1 MGGLLV
7 PEEIRDAGQPETRT
21 KVAHWIMN
29 RPDDHSCTFPDE
41 TRICAIRRLI
51 VNPTNESRAPKSGL
65 PPMGDGIDWQEAVI
79 SEQMIARLQ
88 GGMTMNKFK
97 KRATCSPMLAVLPA
111 SAVFLALAL
120 ATPTYAQTKDP
131 IKIGVIAEAQA
142 VAGSSIPLA
151 AQLAADEIN
160 AAGGVNGRKI
170 EIVSYDNHSSAA
182 ESVRAFQRAANE
194 DHVNAVIA
202 SYISEVVLAL
212 EPWAGRLKTVMIT
225 PGAASDVITQNIA
238 KDYKHNKYTF
248 HGYLTSTS
256 IADSVCDSAKDLLVK
271 DLKMK
276 TAIVMSEDAAWTT
289 PLDAEY
295 LKCLPKIGLKVIDH
309 IRVSPDTTDFT
320 PIFNKIEG
328 EKPDVIITGISHVGV
343 QPTVQAKSQEVPIPM
358 YGVSSQASNSSFWQD
373 TNGAVEGVLYQAVS
387 GPDVAVT
394 PKTLP
399 FVAAFKKRFGNF
411 PSYCGYTAYD
421 EVYYIA
427 DAIKRAGS
435 TDPDKLVD
443 ALEKTDYVGTI
454 GRVQFQGKDTPYPHA
469 LKIGASTITGLM
481 LQWQNGKQVNLWPA
495 KVANGKLKFP
505 KFIKVGSAN

>member
-1 MGGLLV
+1 
-7 PEEIRDAGQPETRT
+7 
-21 KVAHWIMN
+21 
-29 RPDDHSCTFPDE
+29 
-41 TRICAIRRLI
+41 
-51 VNPTNESRAPKSGL
+51 
-65 PPMGDGIDWQEAVI
+65 
-79 SEQMIARLQ
+79 
-88 GGMTMNKFK
+88 MNKLEG
-97 KRATCSPMLAVLPA
+97 RTASTLAALSASAAVL
-111 SAVFLALAL
+111 ALTL
-120 ATPTYAQTKDP
+120 TTPGHAQTADT

-142 VAGSSIPLA
+142 VAGSSIPQA
-151 AQLAADEIN
+151 AELAADEIN
-160 AAGGVNGRKI
+160 AAGGVDGHKI
-170 EIVSYDNHSSAA
+170 EIITYDNHSSAA
-182 ESVRAFQRAANE
+182 ESVRAFQRAATE

-212 EPWAGRLKTVMIT
+212 EPWTGRLKTVMVT

-238 KDYKHNKYTF
+238 KDYDNLKYTF

-256 IADSVCDSAKDLLVK
+256 LADSTCAAAKDLLVGQ
-271 DLKMK
+271 LHMK
-276 TAIVMSEDAAWTT
+276 SAVDMSEDAAWTT

-295 LKCLPKIGLKVIDH
+295 LKCLPDAGLNVLDH
-309 IRVSPDTTDFT
+309 IRFSPDTTDFT

-328 EKPDVIITGISHVGV
+328 EKPDVMITGISHVGV
-343 QPTVQAKSQEVPIPM
+343 QPTVQWKQQEVPIPM
-358 YGVSSQASNSSFWQD
+358 LGVASQATNSSFWND
-373 TNGAVEGVLYQAVS
+373 TNGATEGVLYQGVS

-399 FVAAFKKRFGNF
+399 FVNAFKAKYGNF

-454 GRVQFQGKDTPYPHA
+454 GRVQFKGKDSPNPHA
-469 LKIGASTITGLM
+469 LKVGADTITGLM
-481 LQWQNGKQVNLWPA
+481 LQWQDGKQVNLWPA

>member
-1 MGGLLV
+1 MSNS
-7 PEEIRDAGQPETRT
+7 ERSTAS
-21 KVAHWIMN
+21 K
-29 RPDDHSCTFPDE
+29 
-41 TRICAIRRLI
+41 RL
-51 VNPTNESRAPKSGL
+51 R
-65 PPMGDGIDWQEAVI
+65 
-79 SEQMIARLQ
+79 
-88 GGMTMNKFK
+88 
-97 KRATCSPMLAVLPA
+97 AVLTA
-111 SAVFLALAL
+111 GAAIAALIIAAHSA
-120 ATPTYAQTKDP
+120 AQAEDS

-142 VAGSSIPLA
+142 VAGASIPQA

-160 AAGGVNGRKI
+160 AKGGIKGRKI
-170 EIVSYDNHSSAA
+170 EIVTYDDHSSAA
-182 ESVRAFQRAANE
+182 EAVRAFQRAATE

-212 EPWAGRLKTVMIT
+212 EPWTGRLKTVMVT

-238 KDYKHNKYTF
+238 KDYGNLKYTF

-256 IADSVCDSAKDLLVK
+256 LADQVCAAAKDLLVN
-271 DLKMK
+271 DLHMK
-276 TAIVMSEDAAWTT
+276 SAVVMSEDAAWTT

-295 LKCLPKIGLKVIDH
+295 IKCLPTIGLQVLDH
-309 IRVSPDTTDFT
+309 IRFSPDTTDFT

-328 EKPDVIITGISHVGV
+328 EKPNVMITGISHVGV
-343 QPTVQAKSQEVPIPM
+343 QPTVQWKQQEVPIPM
-358 YGVSSQASNSSFWQD
+358 LGISSQATNSSFWND
-373 TNGAVEGVLYQAVS
+373 TNGAVEGVLYQGVS

-399 FVAAFKKRFGNF
+399 FVKAFKAKYGNF

-427 DAIKRAGS
+427 EAIERAGS

-454 GRVQFQGKDTPYPHA
+454 GRTQFKGKDSPNPHA
-469 LKIGASTITGLM
+469 LKVGPDTITGLM
-481 LQWQNGKQVNLWPA
+481 LQWQDGKQVNLWPA
-495 KVANGKLKFP
+495 KVANGKLRFP